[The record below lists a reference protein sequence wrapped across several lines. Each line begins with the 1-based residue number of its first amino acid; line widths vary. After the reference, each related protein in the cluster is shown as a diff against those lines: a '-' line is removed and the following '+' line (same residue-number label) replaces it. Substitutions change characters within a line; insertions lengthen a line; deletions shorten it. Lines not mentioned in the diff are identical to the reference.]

1 MNERRKPYVFV
12 TLEGPDDGGDF
23 GPNTPGTKT
32 SGLQEAIDYAH
43 DNCRDVYIYGG
54 RGGMHEGEGVQLN
67 VYTLDET
74 LKVPWSQDFRLDGGN
89 YVLSYRK
96 NSGDAIHIDS
106 QMNCRYKF
114 GLIASASDGAA
125 VRFKPETPGPD
136 DFVVITASVFDFSAA
151 CSRGTGILIDISEG
165 PIVNSKIFAEETNT
179 FSKGVYIQDDGSGK
193 GSFSNNWL
201 QVMFTNQCHAT
212 EDAIGFRIGDPGSS
226 KISHNR
232 FFSSLHAPTGVY
244 FDEETKRFTTPEVFE
259 PSAGAIGADIFAQN
273 NRFEF
278 AFHGSRAPGN
288 DIIFEAEAR
297 DNTVSVWNLP
307 YGITNKAKIPT
318 NRIIQNEPVGFNVVT
333 PAVPASGAYL
343 VNTSAYLVEV
353 FILTPGQVL
362 DWTIV
367 DAGGNAQT
375 LAAGF
380 SAGQTFLLEPGDK
393 IKFNYTD
400 APTWRW
406 RAFR

>member
-54 RGGMHEGEGVQLN
+54 RGGMHEGEGVNLN

-96 NSGDAIHIDS
+96 SSGDAIHIDS

-151 CSRGTGILIDISEG
+151 CSRGTGILIDTSEG

-179 FSKGVYIQDDGSGK
+179 LSRGVYIRDDGSGK

-232 FFSSLHAPTGVY
+232 FFRLCMRPRVCILMKRRKSSRPQKCLNLQRVQLGRISSPKITVLNLRSMEVEHLEMTS
-244 FDEETKRFTTPEVFE
+244 FLKRKRETTQYLSGTYRTASRIRQRFQPIE
-259 PSAGAIGADIFAQN
+259 SYKMN
-273 NRFEF
+273 L
-278 AFHGSRAPGN
+278 
-288 DIIFEAEAR
+288 
-297 DNTVSVWNLP
+297 SV
-307 YGITNKAKIPT
+307 
-318 NRIIQNEPVGFNVVT
+318 
-333 PAVPASGAYL
+333 
-343 VNTSAYLVEV
+343 
-353 FILTPGQVL
+353 LTFPLQRYPL
-362 DWTIV
+362 QEHI
-367 DAGGNAQT
+367 
-375 LAAGF
+375 
-380 SAGQTFLLEPGDK
+380 S
-393 IKFNYTD
+393 
-400 APTWRW
+400 
-406 RAFR
+406 